1 MYVWQRWMAVEFRAA
16 GLTVRE
22 VEGWK
27 NRGRPATTGGYQPN
41 AGLLDHHTGTTTSD
55 DNPHPTL
62 QMLIKGRPDLPGP
75 LAPWSVDYD
84 GVVWVIA
91 AGRCNHAG
99 RTNKPFAGVAAGSDG
114 NYHFMGDEV
123 DTNGTQKL
131 PPKQRRSL
139 CITNAV
145 YLDHMH
151 RPLTALGRHADI
163 TTRKWDIGSISTA
176 TLRSD
181 VVAYRKE
188 DEDVA
193 LTEAEF
199 KKIRAIVAEEA
210 NRAVARHVGDVVT
223 VPKDDPAY
231 DPKNETVRVSTALT
245 WVLARTGKAQGQ

>member
-131 PPKQRRSL
+131 PPKQRRS
-139 CITNAV
+139 I
-145 YLDHMH
+145 
-151 RPLTALGRHADI
+151 
-163 TTRKWDIGSISTA
+163 
-176 TLRSD
+176 
-181 VVAYRKE
+181 
-188 DEDVA
+188 
-193 LTEAEF
+193 
-199 KKIRAIVAEEA
+199 
-210 NRAVARHVGDVVT
+210 ARHERRVPRPHAPSVDGAGTARGHHHPEVGHRKHQHRD
-223 VPKDDPAY
+223 A
-231 DPKNETVRVSTALT
+231 
-245 WVLARTGKAQGQ
+245 AQRRRGLPQGG